1 MAESCKDLDKIWIDM
16 YEGNGKE
23 NPPVTTRLAN
33 LETGQDRI
41 NHDLYSNGQP
51 GFIQETRDYIAKQK
65 GMWMAVLALGTLLV
79 VMQGAI
85 TIRDF
90 MRPIIPLTHQQ
101 EIDKHP
107 QHADEE

>member
-79 VMQGAI
+79 VM
-85 TIRDF
+85 
-90 MRPIIPLTHQQ
+90 RPIIPLTHQQ
-101 EIDKHP
+101 QTDKQT
-107 QHADEE
+107 QHSEEE